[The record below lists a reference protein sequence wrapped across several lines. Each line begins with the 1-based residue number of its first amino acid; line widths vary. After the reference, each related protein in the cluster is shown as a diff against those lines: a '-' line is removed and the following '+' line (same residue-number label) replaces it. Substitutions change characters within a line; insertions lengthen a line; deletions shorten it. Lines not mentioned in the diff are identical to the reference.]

1 MLLTKLQSCSRLLT
15 QDSPVSF
22 CIIPRQL
29 IKVISKWF
37 SRSQRSWR
45 EIARSLK
52 GETHHHRHTSTIAP
66 WYKRPI
72 CASLTTPH
80 SKVTFQVVSKF
91 VTVVTPK
98 KALAY
103 QLPIWGY
110 PGLPTLRQTI
120 HLVIFCSYDQL
131 CSLWPSLVSP
141 KTIIIQVATDWRFV
155 NYDATDF
162 SWGPG
167 QAGPAAGKGLSVSM
181 LTAVSRSDFWE
192 ALSDSR
198 WKVVI
203 LKTFTGSIKCI
214 KIL

>member
-1 MLLTKLQSCSRLLT
+1 M
-15 QDSPVSF
+15 
-22 CIIPRQL
+22 RQFDNSTL
-29 IKVISKWF
+29 KSDISG
-37 SRSQRSWR
+37 
-45 EIARSLK
+45 SLK
-52 GETHHHRHTSTIAP
+52 
-66 WYKRPI
+66 I
-72 CASLTTPH
+72 CNRCNPQESPGL
-80 SKVTFQVVSKF
+80 SVS
-91 VTVVTPK
+91 
-98 KALAY
+98 ALK
-103 QLPIWGY
+103 LPIWGY